1 MFMGMAMCKQ
11 GQVDLPWKSE
21 GDVGSLELEIQAVAQ
36 LPEVFASEFSLQPH
50 LVIETKFHFVLQ
62 FADQASFLPLPP
74 LCWDYKRMSP
84 CLFFGGGCSWNVTQ
98 VLMPTQ
104 QELGQLHHLPVS
116 QSLGTFSSLR
126 PFCQSCSD

>member
-1 MFMGMAMCKQ
+1 MGMAMCKQ

-84 CLFFGGGCSWNVTQ
+84 CLFFWGGVFLERNSSSHAHSARTW
-98 VLMPTQ
+98 PTAPSPR
-104 QELGQLHHLPVS
+104 LPVS
-116 QSLGTFSSLR
+116 WYIFI
-126 PFCQSCSD
+126 P